1 MVLCFEASKLI
12 KNIYSY
18 VVEPAFQELVNPAEK
33 NIFMCFYLWRQVH
46 FCFRS
51 EQWDDCKQKLTISS
65 KKTNI
70 SGLILKKQGYIGIEF
85 INLSYFI

>member
-12 KNIYSY
+12 KKIYSY

-33 NIFMCFYLWRQVH
+33 KYLCVFTYADRLIFVSDQNSV
-46 FCFRS
+46 
-51 EQWDDCKQKLTISS
+51 QWDDCKQKLTILS

-85 INLSYFI
+85 IN